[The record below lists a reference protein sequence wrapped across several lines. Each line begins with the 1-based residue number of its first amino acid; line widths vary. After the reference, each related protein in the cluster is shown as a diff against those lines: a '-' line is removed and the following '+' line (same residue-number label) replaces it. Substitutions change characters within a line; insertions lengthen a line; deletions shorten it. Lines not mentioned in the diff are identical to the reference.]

1 MNRRFIGYILA
12 ALIPCAAHAQSALAP
27 CNGQSSDDYFAGV
40 NRITDRAVKQ
50 PFQLQLTTLPSFQS
64 ESVLR
69 LAGSEIYLVQFRKFY
84 WAEANSL
91 DRSGAMRKDFSKTQ
105 IPVKVRHAPLSGE
118 LAQRVLQAYLAAMAS
133 AKSTEQMGVDGVS
146 YIFTTP
152 DKACAQA
159 WSPAPDSHNGRLIEL
174 LTLLEKHAGYTA
186 PADLQKSEL
195 AITQL
200 LAKLPVEGQ
209 PGKPPAL
216 TELEIQSAIKEALAE
231 EPAPKI
237 PDRAKSGVYGTSA
250 YVEQRMTR
258 AFNEA
263 KVPDC
268 LHPDATKFTPPQLGP
283 VILTG
288 EFAAPFW
295 AYAALTGK
303 CR

>member
-1 MNRRFIGYILA
+1 MKAQSIGYFLA

-27 CNGQSSDDYFAGV
+27 CNGQFSDAYFAGM
-40 NRITDRAVKQ
+40 NRIADRAVKQ
-50 PFQLQLTTLPSFQS
+50 PFQLQLTTLPSFQN

-91 DRSGAMRKDFSKTQ
+91 DRSGATRKDFSKTQ
-105 IPVKVRHAPLSGE
+105 IPVKVRHAPLSAA
-118 LAQRVLQAYLAAMAS
+118 LAQRVLQAYLDAIAT
-133 AKSTEQMGVDGVS
+133 AKNTEPMGVDGTTYVVS
-146 YIFTTP
+146 TP
-152 DKACAQA
+152 DKGCALA
-159 WSPAPDSHNGRLIEL
+159 WSPAPESHNGKLITL
-174 LTLLEKHAGYTA
+174 LASLEKHANYAA

-195 AITQL
+195 AIAL
-200 LAKLPVEGQ
+200 LLQKLPAENR

-216 TELEIQSAIKEALAE
+216 TEAEIRSAIKEVLAD
-231 EPAPKI
+231 EPKPDI
-237 PDRAKSGVYGTSA
+237 PVRARSGVYSA
-250 YVEQRMTR
+250 NATAEQRVTR

-268 LHPDATKFTPPQLGP
+268 LHPDAMKFPPPQLGP
-283 VILTG
+283 VVLTG